1 MNETSAKKPS
11 GRKKTAAGK
20 RKRDSAL
27 TKESILQ
34 AATYEFCRNGLG
46 GARVDAI
53 AHRAKAN
60 MRLLYHYF
68 GDKDGLY
75 LAALEH
81 VYTDIR
87 AAEQQLNL
95 DSLDPATALQE
106 LIDFT
111 FTFFR
116 DHQDYIAMINTENLQ
131 RGKYLRKSRKIAA
144 LTMPLVSNIEN
155 ILKRGVAAGI
165 FRSGVDP
172 IQLYVTITAF
182 SYFHVSNRHTLSLMF
197 DKELGDPKWLED
209 RRKHTHEVIGTW
221 LTAPGASRAEGQK
234 VTSPKLS
241 PARGKASDLV

>member
-1 MNETSAKKPS
+1 MNETSAKKAPA
-11 GRKKTAAGK
+11 RKKTAAGK

-144 LTMPLVSNIEN
+144 LTMPLVSNIES
-155 ILKRGVAAGI
+155 ILRRGVAAGI

-182 SYFHVSNRHTLSLMF
+182 SYFHVSNKHTLSLMF
-197 DKELGDPKWLED
+197 DKDLGDAKWLED
-209 RRKHTHEVIGTW
+209 RRRHTHDVIETW
-221 LTAPGASRAEGQK
+221 LTAPGAPRAEGQK
-234 VTSPKLS
+234 VASPKLS

>member
-1 MNETSAKKPS
+1 MNETSAKKRS
-11 GRKKTAAGK
+11 VRKKPEVK

-34 AATYEFCRNGLG
+34 AATFEFCRNGLG

-53 AHRAKAN
+53 AARAKAN

-68 GDKDGLY
+68 GDKNGLY

-81 VYTDIR
+81 VYTEIR

-111 FTFFR
+111 FAFFQN
-116 DHQDYIAMINTENLQ
+116 HQDYIAMINTENLQ
-131 RGKYLRKSRKIAA
+131 RGKYLRKSRKIAT

-155 ILKRGVAAGI
+155 ILRRGAAAGI
-165 FRSGVDP
+165 FRGGIDP

-197 DKELGDPKWLED
+197 DKDLSDPQWLAD
-209 RRKHTHEVIGTW
+209 RRMHTHDVIATW
-221 LTAPGASRAEGQK
+221 LMAPDALRKGGKK
-234 VTSPKLS
+234 VSSPKLS
-241 PARGKASDLV
+241 PVRGKASDLV

>member
-1 MNETSAKKPS
+1 MNETSAKNRS
-11 GRKKTAAGK
+11 VRKKPEGK

-27 TKESILQ
+27 TRESILQ
-34 AATYEFCRNGLG
+34 AATFEFCRNGLG

-53 AHRAKAN
+53 AARAKAN

-68 GDKDGLY
+68 GDKNGLY

-81 VYTDIR
+81 VYTEIR
-87 AAEQQLNL
+87 AAEQQLYL

-111 FTFFR
+111 FTFFQN
-116 DHQDYIAMINTENLQ
+116 HQDYIAMINTENLQ

-155 ILKRGVAAGI
+155 ILLRGAAAGI
-165 FRSGVDP
+165 FRGGIDP

-197 DKELGDPKWLED
+197 DKDLSDPQWLAD
-209 RRKHTHEVIGTW
+209 RRMHTHDVIAAW
-221 LTAPGASRAEGQK
+221 LTAPDALRKDGKK
-234 VTSPKLS
+234 VSSPKLS
-241 PARGKASDLV
+241 PVRGKATDLV

>member
-1 MNETSAKKPS
+1 MNETSAKKQPA
-11 GRKKTAAGK
+11 RKKATGGK

-95 DSLDPATALQE
+95 DSLDPAAALRE
-106 LIDFT
+106 LVDFT
-111 FTFFR
+111 FTFFQN
-116 DHQDYIAMINTENLQ
+116 HQDYVAMINTENLQ

-155 ILKRGVAAGI
+155 ILRRGAAAGV

-197 DKELGDPKWLED
+197 DKDLADSSWLED
-209 RRKHTHEVIGTW
+209 RRKHAHDVIVTW
-221 LTAPGASRAEGQK
+221 LTAPDALRKDGKK
-234 VTSPKLS
+234 VSSPKLS
-241 PARGKASDLV
+241 PVQGKAPNLV

>member
-1 MNETSAKKPS
+1 MDETSAKKAPA
-11 GRKKTAAGK
+11 RKKPAAGK

-111 FTFFR
+111 FTFFQN
-116 DHQDYIAMINTENLQ
+116 HQDYIAMINTENLQ

-144 LTMPLVSNIEN
+144 LTMPLVSNIES
-155 ILKRGVAAGI
+155 ILRRGVAAGI

-197 DKELGDPKWLED
+197 DKELGDAKWLED
-209 RRKHTHEVIGTW
+209 RRKHTHDVIGTW
-221 LTAPGASRAEGQK
+221 LTAPGAPRAEGQK
-234 VTSPKLS
+234 VASPKLS
-241 PARGKASDLV
+241 PVRGKASDLV

>member
-1 MNETSAKKPS
+1 MNETSAKKAPA
-11 GRKKTAAGK
+11 RKKTAAGK

-144 LTMPLVSNIEN
+144 LTMPLVSNIES
-155 ILKRGVAAGI
+155 ILRRGVAAGI

-182 SYFHVSNRHTLSLMF
+182 SYFHVSNKHTLSLMF
-197 DKELGDPKWLED
+197 DKDLGDAKWLED
-209 RRKHTHEVIGTW
+209 RRRHTHDVIETW
-221 LTAPGASRAEGQK
+221 LTAPGAPRAEGQK
-234 VTSPKLS
+234 MASPKLS

>member
-1 MNETSAKKPS
+1 MNETSAKKPPA
-11 GRKKTAAGK
+11 RKKPAAGK

-111 FTFFR
+111 FTFFQN
-116 DHQDYIAMINTENLQ
+116 HQDYIAMINTENLQ

-144 LTMPLVSNIEN
+144 LTMPLVSNIES
-155 ILKRGVAAGI
+155 ILRRGVAAGI

-209 RRKHTHEVIGTW
+209 RRKHTHDVIGTW
-221 LTAPGASRAEGQK
+221 LAAPGASREGQK
-234 VTSPKLS
+234 MASPKLS
-241 PARGKASDLV
+241 PIRGKASDLV